1 MRKKEYERP
10 TMQVVELKQQLALLA
25 GSGASGG
32 VNPPRSYEP
41 ADDQDPLNP

>member
-25 GSGASGG
+25 GSGGMDPNAPYTPGG
-32 VNPPRSYEP
+32 
-41 ADDQDPLNP
+41 DPLTPAP